1 MTETNL
7 EKAAA
12 LSEEERQML
21 LDWCDSRGV
30 RVDGGSVA
38 RLGLYRSMLLDWSC
52 RMNLTAIR
60 DAREVLIKHFL
71 DSLSIAPYVPR
82 GESLLDIGSGAG
94 FPGMVLKL
102 VRPAQPVTLVEAR
115 GKKVG
120 FLEHVRRS
128 FRLEECEILHAR
140 LEGSEVGLR
149 GRFGVVVSR
158 GVRSPEPFLRL
169 AATYLRPGGRIIAM
183 LGRGQIAGGEEARK
197 IETEIRCEI
206 EATEKFTLPEQAGIR
221 QLVIYR
227 LPGGNVPRGT

>member
-1 MTETNL
+1 MNANEFRQLLRQTLFQHGFPLTDLQVEQFTVYWTELKRWNL
-7 EKAAA
+7 
-12 LSEEERQML
+12 
-21 LDWCDSRGV
+21 
-30 RVDGGSVA
+30 
-38 RLGLYRSMLLDWSC
+38 

-82 GESLLDIGSGAG
+82 GEPLLDIGSGAG

-128 FRLEECEILHAR
+128 FGLEECEILHAR

-149 GRFGVVVSR
+149 GRFSVVVSR
-158 GVRSPEPFLRL
+158 GVRSPGLFLRL

-183 LGRGQIAGGEEARK
+183 LSGGQIAGGEEAGK
-197 IETEIRCEI
+197 IETEIRCEL
-206 EATEKFTLPEQAGIR
+206 ERTEKFTLPEQAGIR

>member
-1 MTETNL
+1 VTETNL

-30 RVDGGSVA
+30 RVDDGSVA
-38 RLGLYRSMLLDWSC
+38 RLGFYRSMLLDWNC

-115 GKKVG
+115 GKKAG

-128 FRLEECEILHAR
+128 FRLGACEILHAR

-183 LGRGQIAGGEEARK
+183 LGRGQIPGKEEAGK

-206 EATEKFTLPEQAGIR
+206 EAADKFILPEQAGIR
-221 QLVIYR
+221 QLVVYR
-227 LPGGNVPRGT
+227 LLSEGVPRGT